1 MQIVE
6 KIIRWMNLC
15 VQELI
20 DETAEAG
27 RKEWII
33 NYKTKGIILSRFR
46 GVTIDGVWIGE

>member
-1 MQIVE
+1 MKGETMEKITSKRMQIVE

-27 RKEWII
+27 RKE
-33 NYKTKGIILSRFR
+33 
-46 GVTIDGVWIGE
+46 